1 MSCTLRLKEA
11 PTDAQ
16 AHRHTRACTCKQ
28 KHDVRIFLLKILTFK
43 VDSDVVTSRIQGGQT
58 KIELVF
64 SFDTTG
70 SMSKVLHEVRT
81 KLKEMI
87 RRLFA
92 DIPGIRIAII
102 AHG

>member
-1 MSCTLRLKEA
+1 M
-11 PTDAQ
+11 
-16 AHRHTRACTCKQ
+16 
-28 KHDVRIFLLKILTFK
+28 
-43 VDSDVVTSRIQGGQT
+43 TSRIQGGQT

-102 AHG
+102 AHGGKNLILEKLRNSQIIAMRRCLAM